1 MEQKQTSAASLHIT
15 NKIHGLIGTMS
26 RLGRGAFPFVRTSAP
41 ALEIREGRYLAR
53 FARTPEEF
61 DAALRLRFEVFNL
74 ELGEGLTSSF
84 QTGCDLDQ
92 FDEACDHLIV
102 LETEIDKVIGTY
114 RMQTGEMAATG
125 NGFYTAAEFDLS
137 RLPSDALTEG
147 IELGRACIA
156 QSHRNTQVLYLLW
169 KGLASYISHKRKRYL
184 FGCCSLT
191 SQDVN
196 EGWRVMELLR
206 TQGHLHPR
214 LSVLPNPGYE
224 CGAKDL
230 TLFEAET
237 VKLPRL
243 FRTYLRYGAKVCGP
257 PAIDRQFKTIDFLVL
272 FDVAEMS
279 ERTARMFFQA

>member
-1 MEQKQTSAASLHIT
+1 MTQLERVTPS
-15 NKIHGLIGTMS
+15 
-26 RLGRGAFPFVRTSAP
+26 FVRTAIPS
-41 ALEIREGRYLAR
+41 LEIREGSYLVR
-53 FARTPEEF
+53 FARTPEEL

-84 QTGCDLDQ
+84 QTGRDLDQ

-102 LETEIDKVIGTY
+102 LETETGKVIGTY
-114 RMQTGEMAATG
+114 RMQTSEMAAAG
-125 NGFYTAAEFDLS
+125 SGFYTGAEFDLS
-137 RLPSDALTEG
+137 RLAPDLLVEG

-156 QSHRNTQVLYLLW
+156 QSHRNTQVLFLLW
-169 KGLASYISHKRKRYL
+169 KGLATYVSYKRKRYL

-206 TQGHLHPR
+206 TQGHLHPH
-214 LSVLPNPGYE
+214 LFAPPNPGYE
-224 CGAKDL
+224 CEANDL
-230 TLFEAET
+230 TLVEAEN

-243 FRTYLRYGAKVCGP
+243 FRTYLRYGAKVCSP

-279 ERTARMFFQA
+279 ERMARMFFQA